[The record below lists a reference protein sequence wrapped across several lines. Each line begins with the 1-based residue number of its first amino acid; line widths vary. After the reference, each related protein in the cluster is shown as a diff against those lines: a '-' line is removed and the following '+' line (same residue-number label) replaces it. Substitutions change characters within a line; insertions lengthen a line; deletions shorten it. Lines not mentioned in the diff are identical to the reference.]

1 MLLPLLIAGI
11 VGYGLGSLAFG
22 YWVARSHGIDIF
34 QHGSKN
40 PGATNVRR
48 VLGRRAGNL
57 VFLLDALK
65 GAAAAGWPLAA
76 GRALGIALFAPYAL
90 ESAVAGLAGA
100 LIGHSFS
107 FLTRMRG
114 GKGVATSVGGFAV
127 LFPVG
132 LLIGAAVWAATYY
145 TTRYV
150 SLASM
155 LAAITLPVAA
165 LALHEPALVLALT
178 LAVAAFVIIRHRS
191 NVVRLCKGTE
201 SRFSRKPSGDASR

>member
-1 MLLPLLIAGI
+1 MLLPVLISGI
-11 VGYGLGSLAFG
+11 VGYGLGALAFG
-22 YWVARSHGIDIF
+22 YWVSRAHGIDIF

-48 VLGRRAGNL
+48 VLGSKAGNL

-65 GAAAAGWPLAA
+65 GAAAAGWPLVA
-76 GRALGIALFAPYAL
+76 GRGLGSPLFAPHAL

-107 FLTRMRG
+107 FFTRMRG

-127 LFPVG
+127 LFPIG
-132 LLIGAAVWAATYY
+132 LVFGIAVWTLIFY

-155 LAAITLPVAA
+155 LAGLSLPTT
-165 LALHEPALVLALT
+165 ALVLHAPAIL
-178 LAVAAFVIIRHRS
+178 LSLSAAVALFVIVRHRT
-191 NVVRLCKGTE
+191 NLVRLFKGTE
-201 SRFSRKPSGDASR
+201 SRFERKPRGG

>member
-1 MLLPLLIAGI
+1 MLLPVLISGI
-11 VGYGLGSLAFG
+11 VGYGLGALAFG
-22 YWVARSHGIDIF
+22 YWVSRAYGIDIF

-48 VLGRRAGNL
+48 VLGSKAGNL

-65 GAAAAGWPLAA
+65 GAAAAGWPLVA
-76 GRALGIALFAPYAL
+76 GRGLGSSLFAPHAL

-107 FLTRMRG
+107 CFTRMRG

-127 LFPVG
+127 LFPIGLVVG
-132 LLIGAAVWAATYY
+132 IAVWMLVFY

-155 LAAITLPVAA
+155 LAGLSLPTT
-165 LALHEPALVLALT
+165 ALVLHAPTILLSLT
-178 LAVAAFVIIRHRS
+178 GAVAVFVIIRHRT
-191 NVVRLCKGTE
+191 NLVRLFKGTE
-201 SRFSRKPSGDASR
+201 SRFVRKPRGG

>member
-1 MLLPLLIAGI
+1 MLLPVLISGI
-11 VGYGLGSLAFG
+11 VGYGLGALAFG
-22 YWVARSHGIDIF
+22 YWVSRAYGIDIF

-48 VLGRRAGNL
+48 VLGSKAGNL

-65 GAAAAGWPLAA
+65 GAAAAGWPLVA
-76 GRALGIALFAPYAL
+76 GRGLGSSLFAPHAL

-107 FLTRMRG
+107 CFTRMRG

-127 LFPVG
+127 LFPIGLVVG
-132 LLIGAAVWAATYY
+132 IAVWMLVFY

-155 LAAITLPVAA
+155 LAGVSLPTT
-165 LALHEPALVLALT
+165 ALVLHAPTILLSLT
-178 LAVAAFVIIRHRS
+178 GAVAVFVIIRHRT
-191 NVVRLCKGTE
+191 NLVRLFKGTE
-201 SRFSRKPSGDASR
+201 SRFVRKPRGG

>member
-1 MLLPLLIAGI
+1 MLLPVLISGI
-11 VGYGLGSLAFG
+11 VGYGLGALAFG
-22 YWVARSHGIDIF
+22 YWVSRAYGIDIF

-48 VLGRRAGNL
+48 VLGSKAGNL

-65 GAAAAGWPLAA
+65 GAAAAGWPLVA
-76 GRALGIALFAPYAL
+76 GRGLGSSLFAPHAL

-107 FLTRMRG
+107 CFTRMRG

-132 LLIGAAVWAATYY
+132 LVVGIAVWMLVFY

-155 LAAITLPVAA
+155 LAGVSLPTT
-165 LALHEPALVLALT
+165 ALVLHAPTILLSLT
-178 LAVAAFVIIRHRS
+178 GAVAVFVIIRHRT
-191 NVVRLCKGTE
+191 NLVRLFKGTE
-201 SRFSRKPSGDASR
+201 SRFVRKPRGG

>member
-1 MLLPLLIAGI
+1 MLLPVLISGI
-11 VGYGLGSLAFG
+11 VGYGLGALAFG
-22 YWVARSHGIDIF
+22 YWVSRAHGIDIF

-48 VLGRRAGNL
+48 VLGSKAGNL

-65 GAAAAGWPLAA
+65 GAAAAGWPLVA
-76 GRALGIALFAPYAL
+76 GRGLGSPFFAPHAL

-107 FLTRMRG
+107 FFTRMRG

-127 LFPVG
+127 LFPIG
-132 LLIGAAVWAATYY
+132 LVFGIAVWTLIFY

-155 LAAITLPVAA
+155 LAGLSLPTT
-165 LALHEPALVLALT
+165 ALVLHAPAIL
-178 LAVAAFVIIRHRS
+178 LSLSAAVALFVIVRHRT
-191 NVVRLCKGTE
+191 NLVRLFKGTE
-201 SRFSRKPSGDASR
+201 SRFERKPRGG

>member
-1 MLLPLLIAGI
+1 MLLPVLISGI
-11 VGYGLGSLAFG
+11 VGYGLGALAFG
-22 YWVARSHGIDIF
+22 YWVSRAHGIDIF

-48 VLGRRAGNL
+48 VLGSKAGNL

-65 GAAAAGWPLAA
+65 GAAAAGWPLVA
-76 GRALGIALFAPYAL
+76 GRGLGSPLFAPHAL

-107 FLTRMRG
+107 FFTRMRG

-127 LFPVG
+127 LFPIGLVVG
-132 LLIGAAVWAATYY
+132 IAVWTLIFY

-155 LAAITLPVAA
+155 LAGLSLPTT
-165 LALHEPALVLALT
+165 ALVMHAPAILLSLSA
-178 LAVAAFVIIRHRS
+178 AVALFVIVRHRT
-191 NVVRLCKGTE
+191 NLVRLFKGTE
-201 SRFSRKPSGDASR
+201 SRFERKPRGG

>member
-1 MLLPLLIAGI
+1 MLLPVLISGI
-11 VGYGLGSLAFG
+11 VGYGLGALAFG
-22 YWVARSHGIDIF
+22 YWVSRAYGIDIF
-34 QHGSKN
+34 QHGSTN

-48 VLGRRAGNL
+48 VLGSKAGNL

-65 GAAAAGWPLAA
+65 GAAAAGWPLVA
-76 GRALGIALFAPYAL
+76 GRGLGSSLFAPHAL

-107 FLTRMRG
+107 CFTRMRG

-132 LLIGAAVWAATYY
+132 LVVGIAVWMLVFY

-155 LAAITLPVAA
+155 LAGVSLPTT
-165 LALHEPALVLALT
+165 ALVLHAPTILLSLT
-178 LAVAAFVIIRHRS
+178 GAVAVFVIIRHRT
-191 NVVRLCKGTE
+191 NLVRLFKGTE
-201 SRFSRKPSGDASR
+201 SRFVRKPRGG